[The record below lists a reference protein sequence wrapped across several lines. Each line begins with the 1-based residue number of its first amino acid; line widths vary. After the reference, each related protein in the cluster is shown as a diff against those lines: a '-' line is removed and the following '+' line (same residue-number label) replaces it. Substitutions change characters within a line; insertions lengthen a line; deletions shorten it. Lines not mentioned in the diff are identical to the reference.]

1 MTVLFIIFSFCFYLY
16 STGVNHN
23 FLYKHNEAK
32 HGGSFI
38 KTVETS
44 LLSPHQSSG
53 SSKIVSTPGK
63 RKPIQMGHKVSRG
76 LDGIELPYR
85 EQGEEE
91 GRIARSETVAK
102 LELFIVCRLGK
113 WWYSVV

>member
-1 MTVLFIIFSFCFYLY
+1 MIISHEFSA
-16 STGVNHN
+16 GVNHN

-32 HGGSFI
+32 RGGSFI

-44 LLSPHQSSG
+44 LMSPRQGSG
-53 SSKIVSTPGK
+53 SSKAVTTPGK
-63 RKPIQMGHKVSRG
+63 RKASHVVHKVSRE
-76 LDGIELPYR
+76 LDGVESPYN
-85 EQGEEE
+85 GEEE

-113 WWYSVV
+113 GWCGMV

>member
-1 MTVLFIIFSFCFYLY
+1 M
-16 STGVNHN
+16 NHN

-32 HGGSFI
+32 RGGSFI

-44 LLSPHQSSG
+44 LLSPRQSSG

-63 RKPIQMGHKVSRG
+63 KKPIQVGHKLSRG
-76 LDGIELPYR
+76 IDGVEVPYR
-85 EQGEEE
+85 EQGEEK

-113 WWYSVV
+113 V